1 MSEPI
6 TVGLHT
12 PETTPQR
19 ERLVAR
25 MWRGISGAF
34 TVGLVLLA
42 IATVV
47 VQWYAGGRDLP
58 GLGWGVV
65 TGHGVVAVV
74 AIVCQVFADRRR
86 GWVAALFSLGVL
98 VAGFTG
104 LWIYWWA

>member
-6 TVGLHT
+6 TVELHT
-12 PETTPQR
+12 PKPKPRR

-34 TVGLVLLA
+34 AMGLVLLA
-42 IATVV
+42 VATVV
-47 VQWYAGGRDLP
+47 VQWYAQGRDLP
-58 GLGWGVV
+58 GLGWD
-65 TGHGVVAVV
+65 VVAGHWAMAVLGV
-74 AIVCQVFADRRR
+74 VCQVFADRRR

-98 VAGFTG
+98 VVGLGG